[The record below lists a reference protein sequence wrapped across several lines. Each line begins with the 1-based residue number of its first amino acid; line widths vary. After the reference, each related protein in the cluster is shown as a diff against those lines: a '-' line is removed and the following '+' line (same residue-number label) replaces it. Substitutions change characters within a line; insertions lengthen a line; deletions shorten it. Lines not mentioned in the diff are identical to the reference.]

1 MPATQLIARQT
12 CAPFR
17 QSRLPQP
24 VANIADP
31 DAASLVLGAIR
42 SLGRHRGCLAYL
54 YVLADGSAYVISEE
68 RPAAAQWMLAH
79 VDYWRGCYTRGA
91 TLADVAADLAD

>member
-1 MPATQLIARQT
+1 MPAAQLSDRQT

-24 VANIADP
+24 VANVSDP
-31 DAASLVLGAIR
+31 DAASIVLGAIR

-54 YVLADGSAYVISEE
+54 YVLANGAAYVISEE
-68 RPAAAQWMLAH
+68 RPAAAQWMLEH
-79 VDYWRGCYTRGA
+79 VECWRGCYTVGV
-91 TLADVAADLAD
+91 TLDDVTEDLA

>member
-1 MPATQLIARQT
+1 MPAAQLIARQT

-24 VANIADP
+24 VANVSSP

-54 YVLADGSAYVISEE
+54 YVLTDGSAYVISEE
-68 RPAAAQWMLAH
+68 RPAAAQWMLEH
-79 VDYWRGCYTRGA
+79 VDYWRGCYTTGA
-91 TLADVAADLAD
+91 TLADVEYDLA

>member
-1 MPATQLIARQT
+1 
-12 CAPFR
+12 
-17 QSRLPQP
+17 
-24 VANIADP
+24 VANVASP

-68 RPAAAQWMLAH
+68 RPAAAQWMLEH

-91 TLADVAADLAD
+91 TLADVEYDLA

>member
-1 MPATQLIARQT
+1 MPAAQLIARQT

-24 VANIADP
+24 VANVSSP

-42 SLGRHRGCLAYL
+42 AVGRHRGCLAYV
-54 YVLADGSAYVISEE
+54 YVLANGEAYVISEE
-68 RPAAAQWMLAH
+68 RPAAAKWMLEH
-79 VDYWRGCYTRGA
+79 VDSWRGCYTVGA
-91 TLADVAADLAD
+91 TLDDVAEDIA